1 MNFLEIYKLIDR
13 LCIQIGNVAVLIP
26 LEKFELG
33 VRGIKIVE
41 CEDCMSGIY
50 PTENYIE
57 VGGGEEIFNDYE
69 GYIVYSNGS
78 IIPAFYSWDG
88 WQPNNYN
95 FKTRKKI
102 NKNSNHKAISRYD
115 F

>member
-1 MNFLEIYKLIDR
+1 MKFLEIYKLIDN
-13 LCIQIGNVAVLIP
+13 LCMQTGNVAVLMP

-33 VRGIKIVE
+33 VCGIKIVE

-69 GYIVYSNGS
+69 GYIVYSDSS
-78 IIPAFYSWDG
+78 IIPAFDIWDCL
-88 WQPNNYN
+88 QSKNYN
-95 FKTRKKI
+95 FKTKKRI
-102 NKNSNHKAISRYD
+102 NKKSNVITISGYD